1 MPPPILVT
9 GPDGWLGARLVASLR
24 ESYPGVEVRGMRG
37 DLRNTADCA
46 RFVSGAA
53 DALLFHTAGVIH
65 PRRVREFY
73 DVNVQ
78 GVKNLLEAARAT
90 GIRRIVAV
98 SSNSP
103 FGVNPTRE
111 DRFDES
117 SPYHPYMNYGRSKM
131 QMEMAVKAA
140 AGIETV
146 IVRAPWFYG
155 PGQPPR
161 QSLFFKMIR
170 DGKAPIVGDGNSP
183 RSMAYVDNLA
193 LGLRLAA
200 DKAAAGSAYWIADE
214 TPYTMNE
221 IVDTVED
228 LLETEF
234 R

>member
-24 ESYPGVEVRGMRG
+24 ESYPGVEVRGMWG

-46 RFVSGAA
+46 RFVSGAP

-78 GVKNLLEAARAT
+78 GVKNLLEAARAAA
-90 GIRRIVAV
+90 IRRIVAV

-111 DRFDES
+111 HRFDES

-161 QSLFFKMIR
+161 
-170 DGKAPIVGDGNSP
+170 
-183 RSMAYVDNLA
+183 
-193 LGLRLAA
+193 
-200 DKAAAGSAYWIADE
+200 
-214 TPYTMNE
+214 
-221 IVDTVED
+221 
-228 LLETEF
+228 
-234 R
+234 